1 MVTERVTRN
10 QVNVV
15 ALMDT
20 LETLVKCLVSAI
32 LSIFW
37 IRYYT
42 ILLRN
47 ILCIRISGFFILREQ
62 IITFN

>member
-15 ALMDT
+15 ALLDT

-32 LSIFW
+32 LSIVW

-42 ILLRN
+42 TLLRN

>member
-20 LETLVKCLVSAI
+20 LETLAKCLVSVF
-32 LSIFW
+32 LSMYSNDFL
-37 IRYYT
+37 YH
-42 ILLRN
+42 
-47 ILCIRISGFFILREQ
+47 FIAKLSKY
-62 IITFN
+62 IKNCVY